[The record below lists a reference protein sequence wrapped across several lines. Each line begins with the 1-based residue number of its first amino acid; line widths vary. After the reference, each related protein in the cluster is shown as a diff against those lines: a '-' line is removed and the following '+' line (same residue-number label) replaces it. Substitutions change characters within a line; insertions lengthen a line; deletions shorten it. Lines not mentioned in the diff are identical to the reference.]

1 MTLPDALPPADEHL
15 ATAFE
20 RDSSPV
26 DEHLQERNKHA
37 RKNPKPWRRPNGEGS
52 IFPVTVTRKSGKAV
66 TYYRGARRI
75 VIGDQR
81 HRVVVQATSYQ
92 AARQK
97 LEDKVLEL
105 RVAYGLESADKL
117 PVPKEFDLLT
127 VEKCMYDWLEEKNAN
142 GDLKPASYRM
152 YDARIR
158 NHILPVFGTHPVRTL
173 TYDQLKEFFKVTLPA
188 KDLGVSS
195 IRQTFVA
202 LKSALDY
209 YQRDRIITAH
219 PMTGLKVPRAK
230 VLDKKDKTQIR
241 RASKFLNEHLL
252 KWAREEDA
260 EARWFLALLGLRQ
273 GEVLGMTDDSLVTR
287 GSGSSRTRRVVIKHQ
302 LQHES
307 AAHGC
312 GHDSAG
318 KWLCGGTSRTC
329 PQRVGDSRWVLAST
343 KSQNSEREIV
353 ITEPVWD
360 MLIRHRNKQRLL
372 RKNPEFKPASGEG
385 LDRLLFTREN
395 GQPIY
400 ATRDRA
406 QLTKII
412 EKHKRNLPD
421 RMTVHTLRHVATT
434 RLLEGGMAS
443 REDLITMMGWS
454 PKNADAQIAIY
465 SSADHARQAART
477 TMGYIEG
484 FYSPAPEPPVD
495 GDS

>member
-1 MTLPDALPPADEHL
+1 MMDAMTLPDDLEVDDAL
-15 ATAFE
+15 
-20 RDSSPV
+20 SNPV
-26 DEHLQERNKHA
+26 PDGSASLVEGRNKHA

-52 IFPVTVTRKSGKAV
+52 IFPVNITRKSGKVV
-66 TYYRGARRI
+66 TYYRGARRV
-75 VIGDQR
+75 VIGDET
-81 HRVVVQATSYQ
+81 HRVVVQATTYQ
-92 AARQK
+92 AAREK
-97 LEDKVLEL
+97 LEERIIEL
-105 RVAYGLESADKL
+105 RVAYGLESADRL
-117 PVPKEFDLLT
+117 PVPKEYELLT

-195 IRQTFVA
+195 IRQTFIA

-230 VLDKKDKTQIR
+230 TLDKKDKTQIR

-252 KWAREEDA
+252 KWAREEDV

-287 GSGSSRTRRVVIKHQ
+287 GSGATRTRRVVVKHQ

-307 AAHGC
+307 ASHGC
-312 GHDSAG
+312 GRSSTG

-329 PQRVGDSRWVLAST
+329 PQKVGEARWVLVST

-353 ITEPVWD
+353 LTESTWE

-372 RKNPEFKPASGEG
+372 RKSPAFKPVEGEG
-385 LDRLLFTREN
+385 FDQLLFTRED
-395 GQPIY
+395 GKPIY

-406 QLTKII
+406 QLTKLI
-412 EKHKRNLPD
+412 ESHKRNLPEH
-421 RMTVHTLRHVATT
+421 MTVHTLRHIATT
-434 RLLEGGMAS
+434 RLLEGDAS

-465 SSADHARQAART
+465 SSADTARQAAKT
-477 TMGYIEG
+477 TMGYIDD
-484 FYSPAPEPPVD
+484 FYKPKK
-495 GDS
+495 DSFVQQESE